1 MLTRAATRFVWPRF
15 FPAGSGYA
23 MPAAVPIED
32 VKFQAMLERSRE
44 FHERVE
50 ALGISSSGIRA
61 YVHGRLHS
69 HAQPPE
75 LPLKQ
80 RELGDK
86 IVELLKDPRLTPWQ
100 EHQLEQAFF
109 SGK

>member
-1 MLTRAATRFVWPRF
+1 
-15 FPAGSGYA
+15 
-23 MPAAVPIED
+23 MPAAVAIED
-32 VKFQAMLERSRE
+32 DNFQAMLERSRE
-44 FHERVE
+44 FNERVD
-50 ALGISSSGIRA
+50 ALGISSAGIRA

-86 IVELLKDPRLTPWQ
+86 IVELLKDPRLMQWQ
-100 EHQLEQAFF
+100 AHQLEQAFF
-109 SGK
+109 VGK

>member
-1 MLTRAATRFVWPRF
+1 V
-15 FPAGSGYA
+15 
-23 MPAAVPIED
+23 PAAVAIED
-32 VKFQAMLERSRE
+32 VNFQAMLDRSRE
-44 FHERVE
+44 FRERVD
-50 ALGISSSGIRA
+50 ALGISSAGIRA

-69 HAQPPE
+69 HTQPPQ

-100 EHQLEQAFF
+100 AHQLEQAFF
-109 SGK
+109 FGK